1 MQIQEMS
8 LSVSKDRMQDKNYF
22 LLPIVLSNTMGYADR
37 DRGRIV
43 SKTEFKTTLKK
54 YLKLSNYKFKTLI
67 ETFEA
72 LGIMEEEGSN
82 YIFNLIKSNFVKLS
96 FSTALYFL
104 DYYSDFIF
112 KIYCWLLQKYNLHV
126 EYHYK
131 ENYFFNK
138 KEILSGI
145 GYSDSTVNRTKLV
158 EALDILEKEGFIR
171 YDHNYVGR
179 PGKHGLYWELLEVK
193 RFGETQV
200 QSKKEEVKRLRANN
214 ATIDMD
220 TALRL
225 MVPGTEKDVN
235 YLLRNVLQASNDEEE
250 KFVPKFGVGTRDIN
264 TGLYD
269 LR

>member
-22 LLPIVLSNTMGYADR
+22 LLPIVLSNTIGYVDR
-37 DRGRIV
+37 DKGRIV

-112 KIYCWLLQKYNLHV
+112 KIYC
-126 EYHYK
+126 
-131 ENYFFNK
+131 
-138 KEILSGI
+138 
-145 GYSDSTVNRTKLV
+145 
-158 EALDILEKEGFIR
+158 
-171 YDHNYVGR
+171 
-179 PGKHGLYWELLEVK
+179 
-193 RFGETQV
+193 
-200 QSKKEEVKRLRANN
+200 
-214 ATIDMD
+214 
-220 TALRL
+220 
-225 MVPGTEKDVN
+225 
-235 YLLRNVLQASNDEEE
+235 
-250 KFVPKFGVGTRDIN
+250 
-264 TGLYD
+264 
-269 LR
+269 